1 MYSYFYRILQN
12 VILKRSFYNDVLNLI
27 NEDKKIKQIIEIG
40 CADSILLKNINSNY
54 MYDGFDIN
62 RNFINKSKKKYKD
75 KYNFLT
81 MDIDEIDFSKY
92 DPENSIIILVGVFH
106 HISDEKII
114 KFINRTK
121 NFKIY
126 AIDAVRTES
135 QKALT
140 KFLLDKDAGNFI
152 RYENHYKRI
161 LLNFNFFLAKNK
173 YLRIPYDH
181 LISFKHIEKKK
192 VENLFNDSK

>member
-12 VILKRSFYNDVLNLI
+12 IILKRSFYNDVLNLI

-40 CADSILLKNINSNY
+40 CADSILLKNINRNY
-54 MYDGFDIN
+54 LYDGFDIN
-62 RNFINKSKKKYKD
+62 KSFINKSKKKYKD

-81 MDIDEIDFSKY
+81 MDIDEINFSKY
-92 DPENSIIILVGVFH
+92 DPKNSIIILIGVLH
-106 HISDEKII
+106 HISDKKINR
-114 KFINRTK
+114 FINRTK

-126 AIDAVRTES
+126 AIDAVRIKS
-135 QKALT
+135 QKAFT
-140 KFLLDKDAGNFI
+140 KFLLDKDAGNFV

-173 YLRIPYDH
+173 YLIFPYDH
-181 LISFKHIEKKK
+181 LISFKHIEKKIVK
-192 VENLFNDSK
+192 NLFNDSK